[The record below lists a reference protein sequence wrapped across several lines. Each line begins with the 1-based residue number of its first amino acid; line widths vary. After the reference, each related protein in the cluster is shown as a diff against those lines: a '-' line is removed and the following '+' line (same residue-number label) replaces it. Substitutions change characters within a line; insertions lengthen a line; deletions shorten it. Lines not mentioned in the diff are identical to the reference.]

1 MNKFKFLSSAVM
13 AAFFAFGLASCEK
26 EDFKTDV
33 NPEINAP
40 TINIP
45 GVDLPDSY
53 KPGDAVVSIQP
64 TVWAVI
70 NGEVKNVTALTTIKF
85 NDVEMDSYTK
95 TSSTGFAAMTVKIA
109 ATYEATV
116 GEEKKTLSAEATIEV
131 PALTPGQVAIFT
143 PTLVMSAKSETGG
156 DTPGGDTP
164 GGDTP
169 GGDTPGGDT
178 PGDTEDESYVSLT
191 NTVTEPV
198 VKYHIDYANYLNYWF
213 PAMTITSD
221 KEFMLNGTYVTDIN
235 IINKNFATEANTE
248 INKFNTAEKAPLV
261 FENVTVYANSVTCIE
276 FEAQTTKKYYTFIEG
291 TVSRAAGDPIA
302 TFVVNETSY
311 KITKYNTGLAL
322 PGSGHGHGHGSVG
335 HNHGHGNAHDHG
347 HGGSNAGGGIVSAL

>member
-1 MNKFKFLSSAVM
+1 M

-164 GGDTP
+164 G
-169 GGDTPGGDT
+169 
-178 PGDTEDESYVSLT
+178 DTEDESYVSLT

-302 TFVVNETSY
+302 TFVVNETIDDIEPCNKFKAKAPIS
-311 KITKYNTGLAL
+311 LE
-322 PGSGHGHGHGSVG
+322 SF
-335 HNHGHGNAHDHG
+335 D
-347 HGGSNAGGGIVSAL
+347 IVSKSPICLINEFIPLLLNILLTQLCAFST

>member
-70 NGEVKNVTALTTIKF
+70 NGEVQNVTALTTIKF

-169 GGDTPGGDT
+169 G
-178 PGDTEDESYVSLT
+178 DTEYGPYFRFNE
-191 NTVTEPV
+191 VTEPV
-198 VKYHIDYANYLNYWF
+198 VKYHCDYANYLNYWF

-221 KEFMLNGTYVTDIN
+221 KEFMFNGTYVTDIN
-235 IINKNFATEANTE
+235 IINKNFETKANTE
-248 INKFNTAEKAPLV
+248 INKFNTAEKAPIV

-276 FEAQTTKKYYTFIEG
+276 FETQTTKKYYTYFEG
-291 TVSRAAGDPIA
+291 TDSRAADDPIA

-322 PGSGHGHGHGSVG
+322 PGSGHGHGHASVG

-347 HGGSNAGGGIVSAL
+347 HGGNNAGGGIVSAL

>member
-1 MNKFKFLSSAVM
+1 MIKFKFLSSAVM

-70 NGEVKNVTALTTIKF
+70 NGEVQNVTALTTIKF

-169 GGDTPGGDT
+169 G
-178 PGDTEDESYVSLT
+178 DTEYGPYFRFNE
-191 NTVTEPV
+191 VTEPV
-198 VKYHIDYANYLNYWF
+198 VKYHCDYANYLNYWF

-235 IINKNFATEANTE
+235 IINKNFETKANTE
-248 INKFNTAEKAPLV
+248 INKFNTAEKAPIV

-276 FEAQTTKKYYTFIEG
+276 FETQTTKKYYTYFEG
-291 TVSRAAGDPIA
+291 TDSRAADDPIA

-347 HGGSNAGGGIVSAL
+347 HGGNNAGGGIVSAL

>member
-70 NGEVKNVTALTTIKF
+70 NGEVQNVTALTTIKF

-164 GGDTP
+164 G
-169 GGDTPGGDT
+169 
-178 PGDTEDESYVSLT
+178 DTEYGPYFRFNE
-191 NTVTEPV
+191 VTEPV
-198 VKYHIDYANYLNYWF
+198 VKYHCDYANYLNYWF

-235 IINKNFATEANTE
+235 IINKNFETKANTE
-248 INKFNTAEKAPLV
+248 INKFNTAEKAPIV

-276 FEAQTTKKYYTFIEG
+276 FETQTTKKYYTYFEG
-291 TVSRAAGDPIA
+291 TDSRAADDPIA

-347 HGGSNAGGGIVSAL
+347 HGGNNAGGGIVSAL

>member
-70 NGEVKNVTALTTIKF
+70 NGEVQNVTALTTIKF

-169 GGDTPGGDT
+169 G
-178 PGDTEDESYVSLT
+178 DTEYGPYFRFNE
-191 NTVTEPV
+191 VTEPV
-198 VKYHIDYANYLNYWF
+198 VKYHCDYANYLNYWF

-235 IINKNFATEANTE
+235 IINKNFETKANTE
-248 INKFNTAEKAPLV
+248 INKFNTAEKAPIV

-276 FEAQTTKKYYTFIEG
+276 FETQTTKKYYTYFEG
-291 TVSRAAGDPIA
+291 TDSRAADDPIA

-347 HGGSNAGGGIVSAL
+347 HGGNNAGGGIVSAL